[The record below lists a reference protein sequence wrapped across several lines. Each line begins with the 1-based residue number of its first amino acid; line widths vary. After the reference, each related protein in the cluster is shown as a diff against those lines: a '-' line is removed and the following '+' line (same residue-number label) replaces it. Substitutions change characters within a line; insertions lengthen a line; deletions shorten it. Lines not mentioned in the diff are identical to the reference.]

1 MKKNIFRIIALVV
14 CVVILFS
21 IVSCNDIEEAA
32 ESAVVDGITLNNDAA
47 STDKGIYIGSQKS
60 EVINVYGQPAEENES
75 NIKYKDGGAELVFGF
90 KDGKVNSITLDQKG
104 QTYTSNFT
112 VKYKGTEIKLGTNWS
127 DIEGKLGEPIS
138 SIPTGNCG
146 GKGET
151 YRYDY
156 SALTI
161 KVVKYTDN

>member
-1 MKKNIFRIIALVV
+1 MKKNIFIILALIV
-14 CVVILFS
+14 CVVIAFS
-21 IVSCNDIEEAA
+21 MVSCKDTEE
-32 ESAVVDGITLNNDAA
+32 ESALVDGITLNNDAA
-47 STDKGIYIGSQKS
+47 ITDKGIYIGSQKS
-60 EVINVYGQPAEENES
+60 EVINAYGQPAEENEN

-90 KDGKVNSITLDQKG
+90 KDGKVNSITLEQKG
-104 QTYTSNFT
+104 QNYSSNFS
-112 VKYKGTEIKLGTNWS
+112 VKYKGTEIKLGTKWS
-127 DIEGKLGEPIS
+127 DIEDKLGEPIS
-138 SIPTGNCG
+138 NMPTGNCG